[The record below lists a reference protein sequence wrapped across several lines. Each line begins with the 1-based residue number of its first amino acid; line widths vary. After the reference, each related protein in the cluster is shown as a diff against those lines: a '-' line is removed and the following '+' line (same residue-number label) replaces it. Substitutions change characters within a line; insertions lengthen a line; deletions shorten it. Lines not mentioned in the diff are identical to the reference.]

1 MRQFVSSSMP
11 DRNGRIVL
19 SAKEHR
25 YLSRVLRL
33 EDGSYIDVRLPG
45 GSLIKMKLHTGKTES
60 LLETEPFSETGDGH
74 KAESRG
80 GEESSSMQISLPQKT
95 EAHTAN
101 DKTQVQEQK
110 AQPLWLFQFLPK
122 VQKTDLIVRQAT
134 ECGIS
139 RIIPIRGAYSPAYTP
154 RIERWQRI
162 IREARQQSG
171 SPIETEINAVLCAE
185 EAAALWEQTVCGI
198 PSLGF
203 ILCEREEGQKSLFT
217 HIRDKAEKIRDA
229 AKESDACS
237 RIFTALAVGCEGGIS
252 PAERNRLEQS
262 GFVPIHLK
270 TNILRAET
278 AALYGLS
285 AIQSALTEYRAWKL
299 KE

>member
-11 DRNGRIVL
+11 DHNGRIIL

-33 EDGSYIDVRLPG
+33 EDGSCIDVRLPG
-45 GSLIKMKLHTGKTES
+45 GSLIQMKLHTDKTES
-60 LLETEPFSETGDGH
+60 LLETERS
-74 KAESRG
+74 A
-80 GEESSSMQISLPQKT
+80 Q
-95 EAHTAN
+95 TA
-101 DKTQVQEQK
+101 KTQEQSPQ
-110 AQPLWLFQFLPK
+110 AFWLFQFLPK
-122 VQKTDLIVRQAT
+122 VQKADLIVRQAA
-134 ECGIS
+134 ECGIN

-171 SPIETEINAVLCAE
+171 SPVETEINAVLCTE
-185 EAAALWEQTVCGI
+185 EAAALWEQTVSDI
-198 PSLGF
+198 PSLAF

-217 HIRDKAEKIRDA
+217 HIREETEKIQTAEKKTNICR
-229 AKESDACS
+229 
-237 RIFTALAVGCEGGIS
+237 RFFTALAVGCEGGIS
-252 PAERNRLEQS
+252 PGERNRLEQS
-262 GFVPIHLK
+262 GFMPIHFK

-285 AIQSALTEYRAWKL
+285 AIQSALTEYSAWKL

>member
-60 LLETEPFSETGDGH
+60 LLETEPFSETRDGH
-74 KAESRG
+74 KAQNRAG
-80 GEESSSMQISLPQKT
+80 GEISSIEANLQQKT

-101 DKTQVQEQK
+101 DKTQAQRQK

-154 RIERWQRI
+154 RIDRWQRI

-229 AKESDACS
+229 AKGPDVCS
-237 RIFTALAVGCEGGIS
+237 RIFTALAVGCEGGIC

-285 AIQSALTEYRAWKL
+285 AIQSALTEYGAWKL

>member
-1 MRQFVSSSMP
+1 MHQFVSSSMP
-11 DRNGRIVL
+11 DHNGRIIL

-74 KAESRG
+74 KAKSRG
-80 GEESSSMQISLPQKT
+80 GEGSSSIEANLPQKT

-101 DKTQVQEQK
+101 GKTQVQGQK

-122 VQKTDLIVRQAT
+122 VQKTDLIVRQAA

-154 RIERWQRI
+154 RIDRWQRI

-171 SPIETEINAVLCAE
+171 SPIETEINAVVCAD
-185 EAAALWEQTVCGI
+185 EAAALWKQTVSDI
-198 PSLGF
+198 PSLAF

-217 HIRDKAEKIRDA
+217 HIREKTEKIQTAEKKTNI
-229 AKESDACS
+229 CS
-237 RIFTALAVGCEGGIS
+237 RFFTALAVGCEGGIS
-252 PAERNRLEQS
+252 PGERNRLEQS
-262 GFVPIHLK
+262 GFMPIHFK

-285 AIQSALTEYRAWKL
+285 AIQSALTEYSAWKL